1 MRLDFNVLWVDDQP
15 ASVANQIKGIKS
27 QMAAEGFEF
36 KPRQCSTINEVEQVV
51 TDHVFT
57 DEVDLILVDWDLGN
71 NMHGEDAI
79 ERIRQ
84 IVPYKDVVFYSGQA
98 SVIDL
103 RQKAYE
109 RQLEGVYCASRE
121 GLVDEV
127 VGVFDSLI
135 KKVLDLDH
143 TRGIVMGATSDIDY
157 MVNDCLTLAHGKPD
171 DAGKAEFIK
180 EALNRVAEQVQ
191 KLVKLGDKLKTSPSV
206 EALFKAHMLFTSD
219 HRLRLLAT
227 VLGMDEL
234 AAYSAGV
241 QTVESYRRGVVH
253 ERNTL
258 GHVVLVP
265 QGKPNSV
272 VDDSG
277 KVVDID
283 QMRAL
288 RKLIL
293 NLRADFRLLLDA
305 MKK

>member
-1 MRLDFNVLWVDDQP
+1 
-15 ASVANQIKGIKS
+15 
-27 QMAAEGFEF
+27 
-36 KPRQCSTINEVEQVV
+36 
-51 TDHVFT
+51 
-57 DEVDLILVDWDLGN
+57 
-71 NMHGEDAI
+71 
-79 ERIRQ
+79 
-84 IVPYKDVVFYSGQA
+84 
-98 SVIDL
+98 
-103 RQKAYE
+103 
-109 RQLEGVYCASRE
+109 
-121 GLVDEV
+121 
-127 VGVFDSLI
+127 
-135 KKVLDLDH
+135 
-143 TRGIVMGATSDIDY
+143 
-157 MVNDCLTLAHGKPD
+157 
-171 DAGKAEFIK
+171 
-180 EALNRVAEQVQ
+180 
-191 KLVKLGDKLKTSPSV
+191 
-206 EALFKAHMLFTSD
+206 
-219 HRLRLLAT
+219 
-227 VLGMDEL
+227 MDEL